1 MKSILVAVA
10 LALPLAACQSF
21 GSRTGPRGA
30 PANAAAANANVEGVY
45 DNHAQVWAAR
55 ENASAVAA
63 PHVRVVVETTGQRE
77 WTIWRVHLD
86 ASPAMDATWA
96 FHKDAGATT
105 AGTLVPHRALVAAPA
120 VGKHFDPAQWA
131 PLEACAL
138 RPAGPS
144 MSFAGDAATCTV
156 LAPGIGAQMALL
168 PLAVTRDGEW
178 LRVRFYADQAR
189 GPDAREDLRR
199 VQTFSG
205 WAAINGG
212 GPKAAA
218 DSNDWHMDRSVRL
231 DNEGGRYALHWR
243 DGGASGYSLALERV
257 TYRDGNMPVLK
268 LSVIEDASGQTL
280 AYAWANPEATR
291 IGINLGW
298 VQVGLEGLA
307 QVAPK

>member
-1 MKSILVAVA
+1 MKSILLVAA

-21 GSRTGPRGA
+21 APSAAPRGT
-30 PANAAAANANVEGVY
+30 AAKAAVVDANVEGVY
-45 DNHAQVWAAR
+45 DNHAQVLSAR
-55 ENASAVAA
+55 ENASAVAP
-63 PHVRVVVETTGQRE
+63 PHVRVVVETTGKRE

-86 ASPAMDATWA
+86 ASPAMDAVWA
-96 FHKDAGATT
+96 LREDAGT
-105 AGTLVPHRALVAAPA
+105 APALVPHRALVTAPA
-120 VGKHFDPAQWA
+120 VGKNFDPAQWA
-131 PLEACAL
+131 PLDACAL
-138 RPAGPS
+138 HPGNPAT
-144 MSFAGDAATCTV
+144 SFSGDAATCTV

-199 VQTFSG
+199 VQIFSG

-212 GPKAAA
+212 GPKASA
-218 DSNDWHMDRSVRL
+218 DSNDWHIDRAVRI

-257 TYRDGNMPVLK
+257 TYRDGNIAVLK

-298 VQVGLEGLA
+298 VQVGLEGL
-307 QVAPK
+307 QQGAPK

>member
-1 MKSILVAVA
+1 MKSILLAVA

-21 GSRTGPRGA
+21 GSRATPRGA
-30 PANAAAANANVEGVY
+30 AAKTAAVDATVEGVY

-55 ENASAVAA
+55 ENASAIAA
-63 PHVRVVVETTGQRE
+63 PHVRVVVEMTGKSE
-77 WTIWRVHLD
+77 WSIWRVHLD
-86 ASPAMDATWA
+86 ASPPMDATWA
-96 FHKDAGATT
+96 LREDAGATP
-105 AGTLVPHRALVAAPA
+105 ALVPHRALVAAPT
-120 VGKHFDPAQWA
+120 VGKDFDPAQWA
-131 PLEACAL
+131 PLDACAL
-138 RPAGPS
+138 RPGDPAQ
-144 MSFAGDAATCTV
+144 SFVGDAATCTV

-168 PLAVTRDGEW
+168 PLAVTRDGDW

-189 GPDAREDLRR
+189 GPDARADLRR
-199 VQTFSG
+199 VQTFGG

-218 DSNDWHMDRSVRL
+218 DSNDWHMDRAVRL

-243 DGGASGYSLALERV
+243 DGSASGYSLGLERV

-298 VQVGLEGLA
+298 VQVGLDRA
-307 QVAPK
+307 SASP

>member
-1 MKSILVAVA
+1 MKSIFFIAA

-21 GSRTGPRGA
+21 GSRAA
-30 PANAAAANANVEGVY
+30 PDRAETKTPAIDANVEGVY

-55 ENASAVAA
+55 ESASVIAA
-63 PHVRVVVETTGQRE
+63 PHVRIVVETTGKRE

-86 ASPAMDATWA
+86 ASPPMDATWA
-96 FHKDAGATT
+96 LREDIGA
-105 AGTLVPHRALVAAPA
+105 APALVPHRALVAQPA
-120 VGKHFDPAQWA
+120 AGKDFDPSQWA
-131 PLEACAL
+131 PLDACAL
-138 RPAGPS
+138 HPGNPVS
-144 MSFAGDAATCTV
+144 SFSADAATCTV

-168 PLAVTRDGEW
+168 PLAVSRDGEW

-218 DSNDWHMDRSVRL
+218 DSTDWHMDRAVRI

-243 DGGASGYSLALERV
+243 DGGASGYSLALERL
-257 TYRDGNMPVLK
+257 TYRDGNVPVLK
-268 LSVIEDASGQTL
+268 LSVIEDASGQML

-298 VQVGLEGLA
+298 VQVGLESLPRA
-307 QVAPK
+307 APK

>member
-1 MKSILVAVA
+1 MKSILLAVA

-21 GSRTGPRGA
+21 GSRTAPRS
-30 PANAAAANANVEGVY
+30 AAAKTIAVDANVEGVY

-55 ENASAVAA
+55 ESASAIAA
-63 PHVRVVVETTGQRE
+63 PHVRVVVETTGQRD

-86 ASPAMDATWA
+86 ASPSMDATWA
-96 FHKDAGATT
+96 FREDAGAT
-105 AGTLVPHRALVAAPA
+105 AMLVPHRALVAAPS
-120 VGKHFDPAQWA
+120 VGKNFDPAQWA
-131 PLEACAL
+131 PLDACAL
-138 RPAGPS
+138 HPANPAT
-144 MSFAGDAATCTV
+144 SFAGDAATCTV

-168 PLAVTRDGEW
+168 PLAVARDGEW

-189 GPDAREDLRR
+189 GSEAREDLRR

-218 DSNDWHMDRSVRL
+218 DSNDWHMDRAVRI

-243 DGGASGYSLALERV
+243 DGSASGYSLALERV

-268 LSVIEDASGQTL
+268 LSIIDDASGQAL

-298 VQVGLEGLA
+298 VQVGLDGLQQA
-307 QVAPK
+307 LPK

>member
-1 MKSILVAVA
+1 MKSILLIAA

-21 GSRTGPRGA
+21 GSRATPRGSEA
-30 PANAAAANANVEGVY
+30 KTVAVDANVEGVY

-63 PHVRVVVETTGQRE
+63 PHVRVVVETTGKRE

-86 ASPAMDATWA
+86 AAPAMDATWA
-96 FHKDAGATT
+96 LREDAGA
-105 AGTLVPHRALVAAPA
+105 APALVPHRALVAAPA
-120 VGKHFDPAQWA
+120 TGKNFDPAQWA
-131 PLEACAL
+131 PLDACAL
-138 RPAGPS
+138 HPGNAAT
-144 MSFAGDAATCTV
+144 SFSGDAATCTV

-168 PLAVTRDGEW
+168 PLALSRDGEW

-218 DSNDWHMDRSVRL
+218 DSNDWHMDRAVRL

-298 VQVGLEGLA
+298 VQVGLDGLMQA
-307 QVAPK
+307 ALK

>member
-1 MKSILVAVA
+1 MKSIVLAAA

-21 GSRTGPRGA
+21 GSRTAPRSA
-30 PANAAAANANVEGVY
+30 SAKTAVVDANVEGVY

-55 ENASAVAA
+55 ENASTVAA
-63 PHVRVVVETTGQRE
+63 PHVRVVVETTGRRE
-77 WTIWRVHLD
+77 WAIWRVHLD
-86 ASPAMDATWA
+86 ASPSMDAMWA
-96 FHKDAGATT
+96 FREDAGA
-105 AGTLVPHRALVAAPA
+105 APGLVPHRALVSAPA
-120 VGKHFDPAQWA
+120 VGKDFDPAQWA
-131 PLEACAL
+131 PLDACAL
-138 RPAGPS
+138 RQAGAS
-144 MSFAGDAATCTV
+144 QSFAGDAATCTV

-168 PLAVTRDGEW
+168 PLAVTRNGEW

-189 GPDAREDLRR
+189 GPDACEDLRR
-199 VQTFSG
+199 VQTFGG

-218 DSNDWHMDRSVRL
+218 DSNDWHMDRAVRL

-243 DGGASGYSLALERV
+243 DGNASGYSLALERV

-268 LSVIEDASGQTL
+268 LSVIEDASGQAL

-298 VQVGLEGLA
+298 VQVGLEDLA